1 MPKFKKNTS
10 PAMMTQIPHI
20 EANSPFR
27 QDEEESWPKMTRG
40 VSGTLMPTNFPM
52 LVGIPQLMPKDPPKY
67 KDTPKVQKPATKK
80 VITKVA
86 SKLGGLFPWK
96 VGQRI
101 FQEGQKK

>member
-27 QDEEESWPKMTRG
+27 QDEKESWPKIKRS
-40 VSGTLMPTNFPM
+40 VSGTLMPTNFPK
-52 LVGIPQLMPKDPPKY
+52 LVGIPQLTPKDP
-67 KDTPKVQKPATKK
+67 PKVQKPATKK
-80 VITKVA
+80 VMTKVG
-86 SKLGGLFPWK
+86 SKLLGGLLPRKYWM
-96 VGQRI
+96 GI

>member
-27 QDEEESWPKMTRG
+27 QDEKESWPKIKRG
-40 VSGTLMPTNFPM
+40 VSGTLLGRYSESFLTPED
-52 LVGIPQLMPKDPPKY
+52 L
-67 KDTPKVQKPATKK
+67 PKVQKPASKK
-80 VITKVA
+80 VSTKVG
-86 SKLGGLFPWK
+86 SKLLGGLIPRKYWME
-96 VGQRI
+96 VGARI